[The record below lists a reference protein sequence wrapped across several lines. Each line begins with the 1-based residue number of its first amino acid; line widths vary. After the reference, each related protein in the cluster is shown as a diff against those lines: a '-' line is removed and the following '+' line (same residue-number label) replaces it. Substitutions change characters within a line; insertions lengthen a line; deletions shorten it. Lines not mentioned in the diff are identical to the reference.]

1 VSTAL
6 PEIKLAILR
15 LCRNCKWAVNV
26 QGATYLNCCHPNVV
40 AKDPKALAA
49 SQNNTSSASDARA
62 FRDNCGPGGYFWEL
76 YDEQI

>member
-1 VSTAL
+1 
-6 PEIKLAILR
+6 
-15 LCRNCKWAVNV
+15 
-26 QGATYLNCCHPNVV
+26 LNCCHPNVV